1 MIYRHLRNARGFFSD
16 YYLGSVFARGKG
28 RGSKKH
34 ISDKLTDTAYK
45 RFQKI
50 FHRSEG
56 RCPDAPSCR
65 ERFIRPLLREVFGYH
80 LGGGDQRIHGLF
92 TSAQSE
98 AEGRQPLALAFCGA
112 WGEDISAGRS
122 AAAPVKRMEAAL
134 AAQEVAYGLLVTGER
149 IRLIRTPG
157 EGPRGA
163 FIEADLAGLTEEDDP
178 ESFAAVYRLL
188 HVSQFVPDEAGNIP
202 LRQVE
207 KESREHAEKVSEDLK
222 RAVFTAA
229 ESLTHGLL
237 ADAARREVIE
247 NILRLSESQLKAYRD
262 AALTALYRILFILYA
277 EARDTR
283 LEEHQIYH
291 CSYSIHGLIED
302 LVRDPARPW
311 PENRSGIWA
320 RLNALFA
327 IYDQG
332 LPPIDPWEHIPPRG
346 GDFFNAET
354 AEGRILKAARLPDKI
369 IVRMLL
375 DLATTAPR
383 QGVGR
388 ERVSFRELDIESL
401 GAVYEGLLE
410 YEPRVAAEE
419 TFEVRVQS
427 RNYALVT
434 EEVRRLCAEKNL
446 TLKGDIELVVDTPL
460 AALHPD
466 APGEESDEAD
476 DGDTEEET
484 LEAEDANEESDTEEE
499 KGLKKG
505 GTARL
510 VRRLPPGHFYFVP
523 GAARKGSG
531 SFYTPLPLVQDIV
544 RHAVG
549 PLVEGRDVATIE
561 SLRVIDPA
569 CGSAHFLVEAMRFM
583 GRELHRAYVK
593 EYSGKQ
599 PPAFTRGR
607 WDDHWQATDEEAR
620 AANSEARAW
629 CKRRVAERCLF
640 GIDLNP
646 TAVNLARVALWIESL
661 AGDRPLTYFEHHVRC
676 GNSLLGTWLDRMDL
690 PPLPEMEKGRRTKP
704 KKPKKA
710 MQPAQMDLF
719 QSADEVP
726 IYREDDLFIAPV
738 RQLIQQAAE
747 TRRLIDHAGDIRY
760 LDADSLGEQA
770 FKHHQHQKAD
780 DLLAAAKLLFDLRSA
795 SAFEPAIWG
804 DWHALSQQVSDP
816 KRLTDYA
823 QSRPWWDA
831 FQQVRDRER
840 FFHWELEFPEVFFD
854 VQRKGFDAVIGN
866 PPWDKVLPTKHEFY
880 SRYDILIRAYQG
892 NDLEKRI
899 TELHSAMPD
908 LAGEFKAYRERMR
921 IIAGFLRNSGDFPLS
936 KARSQAAHEDVAKYF
951 VDRAAR
957 ITAKGSN
964 VGMIVPS
971 VLYNGDG
978 CVGFRKYIIEKAAIK
993 RFYAFENR
1001 KKIFP
1006 IHASYKFVSL
1016 VFCNEKATSD
1026 GFDAAF
1032 MRHDLEELVG
1042 DLHKSWI
1049 VRIKP
1054 QEISR
1059 LSPETYAF
1067 LEYRSPK
1074 DQEIIHKM
1082 YKGKPTLG
1090 GSEPDNWGATFIS
1103 WRAHTCIFNSA
1114 EDKDL
1119 WTEVGKKQLFSPKN
1133 LLGEFSGTM
1142 NELIASMRGKECW
1155 PVYEGK
1161 NIEQHMVGQ
1170 KMVRWWLSIRQVEAK
1185 YGHRP
1190 SFKGNIVFR
1199 DIASN
1204 TNERTCI
1211 SVVLP
1216 DYSVGSHSLNGLSL
1230 ECVQPEAAVTVM
1242 NSFCFD
1248 FGVRLRTAGTHLS
1261 FTYMRPMPVPDA
1273 STTNAFSAIPTQL
1286 SWESGATHITEMKH
1300 LWPTLWQ
1307 ANREVAEAYGLSA
1320 DDFEHI
1326 LDSFPVFA
1334 RKRPEFFAYLK
1345 ARLAEWKAASGGQDA
1360 MIRPY
1365 PMAEDAT
1372 ELPMAAERLQSYQPG
1387 SKNDK

>member
-16 YYLGSVFARGKG
+16 YYLGSVFARGHG
-28 RGSKKH
+28 RGRKKR
-34 ISDKLTDTAYK
+34 ISDKETDTAYK
-45 RFQKI
+45 RFLRI
-50 FHRSEG
+50 YHRSEG
-56 RCPDAPSCR
+56 RCQDAPACR
-65 ERFIRPLLREVFGYH
+65 ERLIRPLFRDV
-80 LGGGDQRIHGLF
+80 LGFNLGSGEQRIHGLF
-92 TSAQSE
+92 ASAASE
-98 AEGRQPLALAFCGA
+98 AEGQPPLVLAFCGT
-112 WGEDISAGRS
+112 WDEDVSAGRG
-122 AAAPVKRMEAAL
+122 AAAPVKRVEAAL
-134 AAQEVAYGLLVTGER
+134 AARKIAYGLLVTGER
-149 IRLIRTPG
+149 IRLIRSPG
-157 EGPRGA
+157 DGPRGA
-163 FIEADLAGLTEEDDP
+163 FIEADLAGLADEDDP

-188 HVSQFVPDEAGNIP
+188 HVSQFTPVEEGLIP

-237 ADAARREVIE
+237 ADASRREIIADARGVSDNE
-247 NILRLSESQLKAYRD
+247 LKGFRD

-291 CSYSIHGLIED
+291 RSYSIHGLIED
-302 LVRDPARPW
+302 LVRDPARSW
-311 PENRSGIWA
+311 PENSSGIWS

-354 AEGRILKAARLPDKI
+354 AEGRILQAARLPDKI
-369 IVRMLL
+369 IVRVLL

-383 QGVGR
+383 RGIGR

-410 YEPRVAAEE
+410 YEPRVASED
-419 TFEVRVQS
+419 TFEIRVQGK
-427 RNYALVT
+427 NYALAAD
-434 EEVRRLCAEKNL
+434 EVIRLCAEKNL
-446 TLKGDIELVVDTPL
+446 TIKGNFQLVSDTPL
-460 AALHPD
+460 SVLHPD
-466 APGEESDEAD
+466 AP
-476 DGDTEEET
+476 EEET
-484 LEAEDANEESDTEEE
+484 EEADGTDRQAESIEQEKVEEAKS
-499 KGLKKG
+499 LKKG

-544 RHAVG
+544 RHAIG
-549 PLVEGRDVATIE
+549 PLVEGQDVAAIE
-561 SLRVIDPA
+561 SLRVLDPA
-569 CGSAHFLVEAMRFM
+569 CGSAHFLVEAMRFI

-593 EYSGKQ
+593 EHKGKQ

-607 WDDHWQATDEEAR
+607 WDDHWQASDEEAR

-629 CKRRVAERCLF
+629 CKRRIAERCLF
-640 GIDLNP
+640 GVDLNP

-690 PPLPEMEKGRRTKP
+690 PPLPAMDKGRRTTP
-704 KKPKKA
+704 KKSKK
-710 MQPAQMDLF
+710 MKQPAQMDLF
-719 QSADEVP
+719 SQADDVP
-726 IYREDDLFIAPV
+726 MFRQDDIFVAPV
-738 RQLIQQAAE
+738 RQVIQQAAE
-747 TRRLIDHAGDIRY
+747 TRRLIDHTDDIRN
-760 LDADSLGEQA
+760 LDADSLGEQE
-770 FKHHQHQKAD
+770 FKHHQHIKAET
-780 DLLAAAKLLFDLRSA
+780 LLTAARLLFDLRSA
-795 SAFEPAIWG
+795 SAFVPAIWS
-804 DWHALSQQVSDP
+804 DWHILSQQVSDLE
-816 KRLTDYA
+816 KLNAFT
-823 QSRPWWDA
+823 QGRPWWEA
-831 FQQVRDRER
+831 FQEVRSRER

-854 VQRKGFDAVIGN
+854 DRQQGFDAVIGN

-892 NDLEKRI
+892 NELDRRI
-899 TELHSAMPD
+899 KELHSAMPD
-908 LAGEFKAYRERMR
+908 LAGAFKAYRERMR

-936 KARSQAAHEDVAKYF
+936 KARSQAAHEDVSKYF
-951 VDRAAR
+951 VDRATR
-957 ITAKGSN
+957 IAAKDGN

-978 CVGFRKYIIEKAAIK
+978 CVGIRKHIIDKATIK

-1006 IHASYKFVSL
+1006 IHASYKFISL
-1016 VFCNEKATSD
+1016 VFANEKSTSD

-1032 MRHDLEELVG
+1032 MRHDLEELAEG
-1042 DLHKSWI
+1042 NSKSWT
-1049 VRIKP
+1049 VRITR
-1054 QEISR
+1054 QEIKR
-1059 LSPETYAF
+1059 LSPDTYAF
-1067 LEYRSPK
+1067 LEYRSPR
-1074 DQEIIHKM
+1074 DREIIHKM
-1082 YKGKPTLG
+1082 YSGKPTLG
-1090 GSEPDNWGATFIS
+1090 GDEAGSWGATFIS

-1119 WTEVGKKQLFSPKN
+1119 WTEPGKKQLFSPKII
-1133 LLGEFSGTM
+1133 LGDSPDAM
-1142 NELIASMRGKECW
+1142 NELITCMREKGYW

-1161 NIEQHMVGQ
+1161 SIEQHLAGQ
-1170 KMVRWWLSIRQVEAK
+1170 KAIRWWLSVQQAEAK
-1185 YGHRP
+1185 YAHQP
-1190 SFKGNIVFR
+1190 SGKGNIVFR

-1211 SVVLP
+1211 VAVLP
-1216 DYSVGSHSLNGLSL
+1216 DYSVGADSLNGLTL
-1230 ECVQPEAAVTVM
+1230 EYVHSEAAVTVM

-1248 FGVRLRTAGTHLS
+1248 FAVRLRTAGTHLS
-1261 FTYMRPMPVPDA
+1261 FTYMRPMPVPNA
-1273 STTNAFSAIPTQL
+1273 SVTNALTTIPTHNA
-1286 SWESGATHITEMKH
+1286 WEFGANHISEITD
-1300 LWPTLWQ
+1300 LWPDLWR
-1307 ANREVAEAYGLSA
+1307 ANRKVAEAYGLSA

-1345 ARLAEWKAASGGQDA
+1345 TRLAEWKAESGGQA
-1360 MIRPY
+1360 ELIRPY
-1365 PMAEDAT
+1365 PMAGDST
-1372 ELPMAAERLQSYQPG
+1372 ELPMAAERPQPNET
-1387 SKNDK
+1387 KHKTDK